1 MTKASYTRLLTID
14 VTSLEPDAAVQTLI
28 ECIFDQFTDDPALA
42 VVTLDQSLHDG
53 AQIRMSPE
61 GKRMH
66 ANLRERLQEVLD
78 RGKRDGIFDA
88 QITTDNLEFMTTII
102 VSGCVSSRGMFTRF
116 LGQSAAAQE
125 SPAFW
130 RDYAVRF
137 ILRAIRL

>member
-1 MTKASYTRLLTID
+1 
-14 VTSLEPDAAVQTLI
+14 
-28 ECIFDQFTDDPALA
+28 
-42 VVTLDQSLHDG
+42 
-53 AQIRMSPE
+53 
-61 GKRMH
+61 MH

-78 RGKRDGIFDA
+78 RGKRDGISDA

-116 LGQSAAAQE
+116 LGQSAPAQE

-137 ILRAIRL
+137 ILRAIRSEEHTSELQSLMRISYAVFCLTKKK